1 MGRAKVI
8 AEHRA
13 EGEPR
18 TMARVEGMCAE
29 RWPHESFNVWIES
42 REPRRHVAVRFYRG
56 SGFTQIEGAGSTW
69 FAAFDAVD
77 AERLR
82 LRIGAR

>member
-1 MGRAKVI
+1 MVREVI

-29 RWPHESFNVWIES
+29 RWPHRIATIWIEKD
-42 REPRRHVAVRFYRG
+42 EPRRHVAIRFTRDI
-56 SGFTQIEGAGSTW
+56 IEGAGRTW
-69 FAAFDAVD
+69 FEAFENVD
-77 AERLR
+77 NERR
-82 LRIGAR
+82 NQRVGK